1 MLSFFLWFSFNSF
14 YDFTFILS
22 MILLS
27 FFLFMILLSFFL
39 WFCFHSFYDSA
50 FILSMILL
58 PFFLWFCFHSF
69 YDIAFILS
77 MILLSFFLWF
87 CFHSFF
93 LWFWFSYVY
102 YIAFIIT
109 MIFLYFF
116 HLFAQI
122 LSRILLKY
130 CLEPCFTFIKEKCY
144 NCLFI
149 CFAFQCHFITLFF
162 KKVQLK
168 LLWVTCGEWFG
179 NRIAT
184 Q

>member
-1 MLSFFLWFSFNSF
+1 MILLQFFLWF
-14 YDFTFILS
+14 Y
-22 MILLS
+22 
-27 FFLFMILLSFFL
+27 
-39 WFCFHSFYDSA
+39 FHSFYDFA
-50 FILSMILL
+50 FIL
-58 PFFLWFCFHSF
+58 SF

-87 CFHSFF
+87 CFHSFCDFGF
-93 LWFWFSYVY
+93 LMSIS

>member
-22 MILLS
+22 MVLLS

-39 WFCFHSFYDSA
+39 WFCFHSFYDFA
-50 FILSMILL
+50 FIL
-58 PFFLWFCFHSF
+58 F
-69 YDIAFILS
+69 

-87 CFHSFF
+87 CFHS
-93 LWFWFSYVY
+93 LWFWFFYVY

-130 CLEPCFTFIKEKCY
+130 SLEPCFTFIKEKCY

-149 CFAFQCHFITLFF
+149 CFAYQCHFITLFF